1 MKKLDLA
8 KELQSKIIQK
18 QIFFFNKTNDNLIVE
33 LMEKGILNNKI
44 LDSIKKVPRE
54 IFTEDNL
61 KKHIYKNIALPISC
75 GQTISQPYVVA
86 YMIDCLK
93 LRKSDKVLEIG
104 TGTGYQ
110 TALLSHLSKH
120 VYTIEIFSKL
130 YEQAKLNHEKLKL
143 KNISYML
150 GNGVNGWK
158 EQISFDAIIISAAT
172 KFIPIK
178 ILKNL
183 KNDGKLIFP
192 KKYPDGRQSL
202 IIINKINESV
212 FHEEKLLDVRF
223 VPLLKKI

>member
-1 MKKLDLA
+1 MFFPWQKKRK
-8 KELQSKIIQK
+8 KEGI
-18 QIFFFNKTNDNLIVE
+18 FFNKNNNDLIKE
-33 LMEKGILNNKI
+33 LEEKGIINKNI
-44 LDSIKKVPRE
+44 LDAVKKVPRE
-54 IFTEDNL
+54 LFVNKVSSQYAYE
-61 KKHIYKNIALPISC
+61 NIPLPVEC
-75 GQTISQPYVVA
+75 EQTISQPYVVA

-93 LRKSDKVLEIG
+93 LKKSDKILEIG

-110 TALLSHLSKH
+110 TALLSHLCKH
-120 VYTIEIFSKL
+120 VYTIEIFGKL
-130 YEQAKLNHEKLKL
+130 YEQAILNHEKLKL

-150 GNGVNGWK
+150 GNGVYGWK

-192 KKYPDGRQSL
+192 KMHLSGRQSL

-223 VPLLKKI
+223 VPLLKEI

>member
-8 KELQSKIIQK
+8 KELQSKLIQK

-61 KKHIYKNIALPISC
+61 KKHIYKNIALPVSC

-93 LRKSDKVLEIG
+93 LKKSDKILEIG

-120 VYTIEIFSKL
+120 VYTIEIFGKL
-130 YEQAKLNHEKLKL
+130 YEQAILNHEKLKL

-158 EQISFDAIIISAAT
+158 EQISFDAIIISAST

-192 KKYPDGRQSL
+192 KMHLSGRQSL

-223 VPLLKKI
+223 VPLLKEI

>member
-1 MKKLDLA
+1 MLFSWKKNRTKEKIFLNKNNDDL
-8 KELQSKIIQK
+8 L
-18 QIFFFNKTNDNLIVE
+18 VE
-33 LMEKGILNNKI
+33 LREKGITNKNILNA
-44 LDSIKKVPRE
+44 IKKVPRE
-54 IFTEDNL
+54 LFVNEISIQWAYE
-61 KKHIYKNIALPISC
+61 NIPLPIDC
-75 GQTISQPYVVA
+75 EQTISQPYVVA

-120 VYTIEIFSKL
+120 VYTIEIFGKL
-130 YEQAKLNHEKLKL
+130 YEQAILNHEKLKL

-150 GNGVNGWK
+150 GNGVYGWK

-192 KKYPDGRQSL
+192 KMHLSGRQSL

-223 VPLLKKI
+223 VPLLKEI